1 MCDDARDSP
10 SNFPESRVKRCQ
22 IKYKMRESAFR
33 LQTQRR
39 GRVDA
44 HFLLSIVLRRV
55 CVYFFD
61 VRVLCARVPG
71 IIRNLNRRKEVKISR
86 ISAFLRRLFR
96 KLKDVFFLITRAFF
110 LLPLASDVSDLT
122 PRRQTR
128 ETPRG
133 SSEKKRRGNASSSHR
148 EGRETIYGRGEDT
161 LCVLRSMFSK
171 KGSEG

>member
-1 MCDDARDSP
+1 MC
-10 SNFPESRVKRCQ
+10 
-22 IKYKMRESAFR
+22 I
-33 LQTQRR
+33 
-39 GRVDA
+39 
-44 HFLLSIVLRRV
+44 
-55 CVYFFD
+55 YFFD